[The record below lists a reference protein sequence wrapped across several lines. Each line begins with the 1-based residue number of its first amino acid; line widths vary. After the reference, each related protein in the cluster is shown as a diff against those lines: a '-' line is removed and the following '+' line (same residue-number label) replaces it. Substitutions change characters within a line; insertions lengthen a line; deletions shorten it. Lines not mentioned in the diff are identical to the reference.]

1 MAFWNDQI
9 VEPKR
14 KFRWLLSVNGIPYY
28 TIKKVNRPT
37 YEVAETEHKFIN
49 HTFYFP
55 GRVTYNTVTFTVV
68 DTASPDAAETL
79 KQMLYASGYALPKDQ
94 DVATQSITKNAAV
107 SALGRVT
114 IELLGGGGKNAQ
126 APDRTSGFGASDGIV
141 SNGGAKGGFNDEGTV
156 LEHWVL
162 HNAWVKKIEFSEL
175 DYEGD
180 DLTEITVELRYD
192 YAELN
197 QTQISPN
204 YGKLNVDSQRSPVGA
219 EGLTYGTP
227 FGEIPIRQD

>member
-1 MAFWNDQI
+1 MAFWNDKI

-14 KFRWLLSVNGIPYY
+14 KFRWLLSVGGVPYY

-37 YEVAETEHKFIN
+37 YEIAEAEHKFIN

-55 GRVTYNTVTFTVV
+55 GRVTYNTVSFTIV

-79 KQMLYASGYALPKDQ
+79 KQMLYASGYALPKDEN
-94 DVATQSITKNAAV
+94 VATQTITKHGGV
-107 SALGRVT
+107 KALGRVT
-114 IELLGGGGKNAQ
+114 IELLGGGGKDTQ
-126 APDRTSGFGASDGIV
+126 SPDRTSGFGANDGAV
-141 SNGGAKGGFNDEGTV
+141 GGINDEGTV
-156 LEHWVL
+156 LEFWTL

-175 DYEGD
+175 DYDGD

-197 QTQISPN
+197 RTAVSPN
-204 YGKLNVDSQRSPVGA
+204 NGA
-219 EGLTYGTP
+219 LDTSAAREPDLPYKVP
-227 FGEIPIRQD
+227 FGEVPIRQD

>member
-1 MAFWNDQI
+1 MAFWNDKI

-14 KFRWLLSVNGIPYY
+14 KFRWLLSVNGIPFY

-37 YEVAETEHKFIN
+37 YEVAEAEHKFIN

-55 GRVTYNTVTFTVV
+55 GRVTYNTVSFTVV

-94 DVATQSITKNAAV
+94 NVSTQSMTKNASV

-114 IELLGGGGKNAQ
+114 IELLGGGGKNSQ
-126 APDRTSGFGASDGIV
+126 APSRTSAFGAG
-141 SNGGAKGGFNDEGTV
+141 NGASQGDLNDQGTV

-197 QTQISPN
+197 QTAISPN
-204 YGKLNVDSQRSPVGA
+204 HGTLNVDTAREPD
-219 EGLTYGTP
+219 LTYKTP

>member
-14 KFRWLLSVNGIPYY
+14 KFRWLLSVDGIPYY

-37 YEVAETEHKFIN
+37 YEVAEAEHKFIN

-55 GRVTYNTVTFTVV
+55 GRVTYNTVSFTVV

-94 DVATQSITKNAAV
+94 LVATQTMTKDASV
-107 SALGRVT
+107 RALGRVT
-114 IELLGGGGKNAQ
+114 IELLSGGGADSQSNT
-126 APDRTSGFGASDGIV
+126 RTGGFGAGNGV
-141 SNGGAKGGFNDEGTV
+141 TSNNAQSYNDEGTV
-156 LEHWVL
+156 LEQWTL
-162 HNAWVKKIEFSEL
+162 HNAWIKKIEFSEL

-197 QTQISPN
+197 DTSTTPN
-204 YGKLNVDSQRSPVGA
+204 FGALNVDASREPTTPHGV
-219 EGLTYGTP
+219 P
-227 FGEIPIRQD
+227 FGSVPVRQD

>member
-1 MAFWNDQI
+1 MAFWNDNI

-14 KFRWLLSVNGIPYY
+14 KFRWLLSVDGVPYY

-37 YEVAETEHKFIN
+37 YEIAEAEHKFIN

-55 GRVTYNTVTFTVV
+55 GRVTYNTVSFTIV

-79 KQMLYASGYALPKDQ
+79 KQMLYAGGYALPKDQ
-94 DVATQSITKNAAV
+94 NVATQTITKHGGTT
-107 SALGRVT
+107 ALGRVT
-114 IELLGGGGKNAQ
+114 IELLGGGGKQ
-126 APDRTSGFGASDGIV
+126 SQSPDRTSGYGAGTGAVNGI
-141 SNGGAKGGFNDEGTV
+141 NDEGIV
-156 LEHWVL
+156 LEYWTL

-175 DYEGD
+175 DYDGD

-197 QTQISPN
+197 QTSVSPN
-204 YGKLNVDSQRSPVGA
+204 H
-219 EGLTYGTP
+219 GTLDVNATREPTLPYKVP
-227 FGEIPIRQD
+227 FGEVPERQD

>member
-1 MAFWNDQI
+1 MAFWNDKI

-14 KFRWLLSVNGIPYY
+14 KFRWLLSVGGVPYY

-37 YEVAETEHKFIN
+37 YEIAEAEHKFIN

-55 GRVTYNTVTFTVV
+55 GRVTYNTVSFTIV

-79 KQMLYASGYALPKDQ
+79 KQMLYASGYALPKDEN
-94 DVATQSITKNAAV
+94 VATQTITKHGGV
-107 SALGRVT
+107 TALGRVT
-114 IELLGGGGKNAQ
+114 IELLGGGGKDSQ
-126 APDRTSGFGASDGIV
+126 SPDRTSGYGAANGAVGGI
-141 SNGGAKGGFNDEGTV
+141 NDEGTV
-156 LEHWVL
+156 LEYWTL

-175 DYEGD
+175 DYDGD

-197 QTQISPN
+197 QTAVSAN
-204 YGKLNVDSQRSPVGA
+204 HGA
-219 EGLTYGTP
+219 LDTSAAREPTLPYKVP
-227 FGEIPIRQD
+227 FGQVPERQD

>member
-1 MAFWNDQI
+1 MAFWNDKI

-37 YEVAETEHKFIN
+37 YEVAEAEHKFIN

-55 GRVTYNTVTFTVV
+55 GRVTYNTVSFTVV
-68 DTASPDAAETL
+68 DAASPDAAETL
-79 KQMLYASGYALPKDQ
+79 KQMLYASGYALPKDEN
-94 DVATQSITKNAAV
+94 VATQSMTKNASV
-107 SALGRVT
+107 SALGNVT
-114 IELLGGGGKNAQ
+114 IELLGGGGKNSQ
-126 APDRTSGFGASDGIV
+126 APDRQSAFGAGAGAV
-141 SNGGAKGGFNDEGTV
+141 STGYNDEGTV
-156 LEHWVL
+156 LEHWTL

-197 QTQISPN
+197 KTSITPN
-204 YGKLNVDSQRSPVGA
+204 FGTLDVSSAREPN
-219 EGLTYGTP
+219 LTYKTP
-227 FGEIPIRQD
+227 FGEIPVRQD